1 MDGAAAGCQQRRGVK
16 LAIALGAALAC
27 AAVAGHAA
35 HPFDGRWEVT
45 ITCPNAADGARG
57 YTLRFAARVQD
68 GVFAGAYRGSTTAEG
83 SLDLNGPIALD
94 GTARL
99 AARGLTGDPRMAAG
113 RVAQQTPYA
122 YTLETRFQGDAG
134 TGRRIETR
142 PCEASFR
149 RG

>member
-1 MDGAAAGCQQRRGVK
+1 MK
-16 LAIALGAALAC
+16 LAIALGVALAC
-27 AAVAGHAA
+27 APGAGQAA

-45 ITCPNAADGARG
+45 ITCSAAADGARG
-57 YTLRFAARVQD
+57 YTLRFSARVQD
-68 GVFAGAYRGSTTAEG
+68 GVFAGAYRGSSAAEG
-83 SLDLNGPIALD
+83 SLDLSGPIAAD

-99 AARGLTGDPRMAAG
+99 AARGLTGDPRTAVG

-122 YTLETRFQGDAG
+122 YTLEARFQGDAG
-134 TGRRIETR
+134 AGRRIETR